1 MGSTMTLP
9 TWLVVLAGI
18 LALAGLFDRLLTPA
32 FRWYLR
38 SRANVAIDELNSRL
52 RLKIRPFKV
61 TTRQVLIDRLAHDPQ
76 VISAAE
82 LHAKDVGMPVS
93 VAMADAARYARE
105 IVPAF
110 SAYTYFKVGARLA
123 RWVSTSLYRV
133 RLAFADRALLETMD
147 TDATVVF
154 VMNHRSNM
162 DYILVTYMASTA
174 TALSYAVGEWAR
186 IPVLQMLIRSMGA
199 YFIRRSSRNLL
210 YRRVLARY
218 VQMATQAGVTQ
229 AMFPEGGLSR
239 DGKLRPVK
247 LGLISYMVEGFDPR
261 GRDVM
266 FIPVG
271 LNYDRVLED
280 RTLVSEIDGPPP
292 KEPFYATAAKT
303 FGFLWRNLRLR
314 LKGRWHKFGYACVAF
329 GNPLSLKDYLSNHGA
344 GNFRDLDEPAQTAVI
359 AALGDE
365 LMGRIGKVVPA
376 MPVSL
381 VAHVMQAAGEKGM
394 DMLSLKAAVDRLMDR
409 LDRMGVHVHVP
420 RSDRDYAVTAGLRMF
435 TLRKLV
441 EEDADGV
448 FRVVKGEERLVAYYA
463 NSLAHYYDSE
473 IGDAAKAVQ

>member
-1 MGSTMTLP
+1 MGSTVELP
-9 TWLVVLAGI
+9 LWLVILAGI
-18 LALAGLFDRLLTPA
+18 LALAGLFDRLLNPA
-32 FRWYLR
+32 VQWVLR
-38 SRANVAIDELNSRL
+38 NRANRAIEELNSRL
-52 RLKIRPFKV
+52 RLQLRPFKL
-61 TTRQVLIDRLAHDPQ
+61 TARQVLIDRLANDPA
-76 VISAAE
+76 VVSAAE
-82 LHAKDVGMPVS
+82 AHARDSGMPV
-93 VAMADAARYARE
+93 AAALADAGRYARE

-110 SAYTYFKVGARLA
+110 SAYTYFRIGARLA

-133 RLAFADRALLETMD
+133 RLAFTDRALLETLD

-210 YRRVLARY
+210 YRKVLARY

-247 LGLISYMVEGFDPR
+247 LGLISYMVEGFDPN
-261 GRDVM
+261 GRDVL

-280 RTLVSEIDGPPP
+280 RSLVAEIDGPPP
-292 KEPFYATAAKT
+292 KEPFYTTAMKT
-303 FGFLWRNLRLR
+303 FAFLWRNLRLR

-329 GNPLSLKDYLSNHGA
+329 GNPMSLKAFLNE
-344 GNFRDLDEPAQTAVI
+344 RDAIRFSALTPERQSVVI
-359 AALGDE
+359 DALGQE
-365 LMGRIGKVVPA
+365 LMGRIGAVIPA
-376 MPVSL
+376 MPVAL
-381 VAHVMQAAGEKGM
+381 VAHVLREAGGKGI
-394 DMLSLKAAVDRLMDR
+394 DMLSLKASVDRLIDQ
-409 LDRMGVHVHVP
+409 LEAKGVHVHVP

-435 TLRKLV
+435 TLRNLV
-441 EEDADGV
+441 SENNGLYQIVD
-448 FRVVKGEERLVAYYA
+448 GEEQLVAYYA
-463 NSLAHYYDSE
+463 NSLAHFGTPE
-473 IGDAAKAVQ
+473 KGAAKTES

>member
-1 MGSTMTLP
+1 MGSTVELP
-9 TWLVVLAGI
+9 LWFVVLAGI
-18 LALAGLFDRLLTPA
+18 LAAAGLFDRLLNPA
-32 FRWYLR
+32 FQWYLR
-38 SRANVAIDELNSRL
+38 SRANRAIEELNSRL
-52 RLKIRPFKV
+52 RLKIRPFKM
-61 TTRQVLIDRLAHDPQ
+61 TTRQVLIDRLANDPQ
-76 VISAAE
+76 VVAAAE
-82 LHAKDVGMPVS
+82 EHARETGMPV
-93 VAMADAARYARE
+93 AAALADADRYARE
-105 IVPAF
+105 IVPSF
-110 SAYTYFKVGARLA
+110 SAYTYFTIGARLA

-133 RLAFADRALLETMD
+133 RLAFTDRGLLEKLD

-199 YFIRRSSRNLL
+199 YFIRRTSRSGL
-210 YRRVLARY
+210 YRKVLARY

-247 LGLISYMVEGFDPR
+247 LGLISYIVEGFDPA
-261 GRDVM
+261 GRDVL

-280 RTLVSEIDGPPP
+280 RSLVAEIDGPPP
-292 KEPFYATAAKT
+292 KQPFYATAIKSIA
-303 FGFLWRNLRLR
+303 FLWRNFRLR

-329 GNPLSLKDYLSNHGA
+329 GNPMSLKAFLKENKALHFE
-344 GNFRDLDEPAQTAVI
+344 NLKPARQSTVI
-359 AALGDE
+359 DALGQE
-365 LMGRIGKVVPA
+365 LIGRIGAVVPA

-381 VAHVMQAAGEKGM
+381 VAQALIDAGEKGI
-394 DMLSLKAAVDRLMDR
+394 DMLSLKASVDRLIDR
-409 LDRMGVHVHVP
+409 LEGQGVHVHVP

-435 TLRKLV
+435 TLRNLV
-441 EEDADGV
+441 GESDGL
-448 FRVVKGEERLVAYYA
+448 FRIVSGEERLVAYYA
-463 NSLAHYYDSE
+463 NSLAHYASKPVRQ
-473 IGDAAKAVQ
+473 ISTP

>member
-1 MGSTMTLP
+1 MGSTITLP
-9 TWLVVLAGI
+9 TWLVLLAGI
-18 LALAGLFDRLLTPA
+18 LAFAGLFDRLLNPA
-32 FRWYLR
+32 VRWYLQ
-38 SRANVAIDELNSRL
+38 SRANVAIDELNSKL

-76 VISAAE
+76 VIAAAE
-82 LHAKDVGMPVS
+82 AYAREAGMPVS

-110 SAYTYFKVGARLA
+110 SAYTYFKIGARLA

-210 YRRVLARY
+210 YRKVLARY

-292 KEPFYATAAKT
+292 KEPFYSTAVKT
-303 FGFLWRNLRLR
+303 MGFLWRNLRLR

-329 GNPLSLKDYLSNHGA
+329 GNPLSLRDYLFNHGA
-344 GNFRDLDEPAQTAVI
+344 SHFDDLDEPAQTAVI
-359 AALGDE
+359 AGLGDE
-365 LMGRIGKVVPA
+365 LMARIGKVVPA

-381 VAHVMQAAGEKGM
+381 VANVLREAGDAGI

-409 LDRMGVHVHVP
+409 LDRLGVHVHVP

-463 NSLAHYYDSE
+463 NSLAHYG
-473 IGDAAKAVQ
+473 GDETGGHAKAVS

>member
-1 MGSTMTLP
+1 MGSTVTLP
-9 TWLVVLAGI
+9 TWLVVLAGV
-18 LALAGLFDRLLTPA
+18 LALAGLFDRLLNPA
-32 FRWYLR
+32 VRWYLR
-38 SRANVAIDELNSRL
+38 SRANRAIDELNSRL
-52 RLKIRPFKV
+52 RLKIRPFKM
-61 TTRQVLIDRLAHDPQ
+61 TTRQVLVDRLAHDPQ

-82 LHAKDVGMPVS
+82 AYARESGMPVS
-93 VAMADAARYARE
+93 VAMADAEKYARE
-105 IVPAF
+105 IVPTF

-123 RWVSTSLYRV
+123 RRLSTSLYRV
-133 RLAFADRALLETMD
+133 RLAFADRALLEAMD

-162 DYILVTYMASTA
+162 DYVLVTYMASTA

-186 IPVLQMLIRSMGA
+186 VPVLQMLIRSMGA

-210 YRRVLARY
+210 YRKVLARY

-247 LGLISYMVEGFDPR
+247 LGLISYMVEGFEPHGR
-261 GRDVM
+261 GVV

-280 RTLVSEIDGPPP
+280 RTLVSEIDGPPK

-303 FGFLWRNLRLR
+303 IAFLWRNLRLR

-329 GNPLSLKDYLSNHGA
+329 GNPLSLKDYLAGHGA
-344 GNFRDLDEPAQTAVI
+344 AHFDDLDETGQIAVV
-359 AALGDE
+359 AGLGDE
-365 LMGRIGKVVPA
+365 LMARIGKVVPA

-381 VAHVMQAAGEKGM
+381 VAHVLQEAGDKGI
-394 DMLSLKAAVDRLMDR
+394 DMLSLKAGVDRLMDR
-409 LDRMGVHVHVP
+409 LEAKGVHVHVP

-435 TLRKLV
+435 TLRHLV

-448 FRVVKGEERLVAYYA
+448 FRITKGEERLVSYYA
-463 NSLAHYYDSE
+463 NSLAHY
-473 IGDAAKAVQ
+473 DAA

>member
-1 MGSTMTLP
+1 MGSSVTLP
-9 TWLVVLAGI
+9 LWFVVLAGV

-38 SRANVAIDELNSRL
+38 SRANRAIDELNSRL
-52 RLKIRPFKV
+52 RLKIRPFKM
-61 TTRQVLIDRLAHDPQ
+61 TTRQVLVDRLAHDPQ
-76 VISAAE
+76 VVAAAE
-82 LHAKDVGMPVS
+82 SHARESGMPVA
-93 VAMADAARYARE
+93 VAMADAERYARE
-105 IVPAF
+105 IVPTF
-110 SAYTYFKVGARLA
+110 SAYTYFKVGIRLA

-186 IPVLQMLIRSMGA
+186 VPVLQMLIRSMGA
-199 YFIRRSSRNLL
+199 YFIRRNARNLL
-210 YRRVLARY
+210 YRKVLARY

-229 AMFPEGGLSR
+229 AVFPEGGLSR
-239 DGKLRPVK
+239 DGRLRPVK
-247 LGLISYMVEGFDPR
+247 LGLISYMVEGFDPQ

-280 RTLVSEIDGPPP
+280 RTLVSEINGPPP
-292 KEPFYATAAKT
+292 KEPFYATATKT
-303 FGFLWRNLRLR
+303 AGFLWRNFRLR

-329 GNPLSLKDYLSNHGA
+329 GNPLSLRDYLKGHGA
-344 GNFRDLDEPAQTAVI
+344 VRFGDLDEAKQSEVIAGLGNELMSRIGAVI
-359 AALGDE
+359 
-365 LMGRIGKVVPA
+365 PA

-381 VAHVMQAAGEKGM
+381 VAEVLRSAGDKGA
-394 DMLSLKAAVDRLMDR
+394 DMLSLKAGVDGLIDKLERQ
-409 LDRMGVHVHVP
+409 GVHVHVP
-420 RSDRDYAVTAGLRMF
+420 RADRDYAVTAGLRMF
-435 TLRKLV
+435 TLRRLV
-441 EEDADGV
+441 EEDADGL
-448 FRVVKGEERLVAYYA
+448 FRITKGEEALVGYYA
-463 NSLAHYYDSE
+463 NSLAHYGANGANT
-473 IGDAAKAVQ
+473 ITP